1 MYKKFSELL
10 LKTNKTIY
18 RVAKDTGIATATLY
32 DWKDGKSKP
41 KVEKLKVLADYF
53 GVSVEYFG
61 VGGVSKKCGFQNGI
75 GRLK

>member
-18 RVAKDTGIATATLY
+18 RVAKDTEIATATLY

-53 GVSVEYFG
+53 GVSVEYF
-61 VGGVSKKCGFQNGI
+61 
-75 GRLK
+75 LE